1 MAQKKMTTRWLTSSF
16 GVIVIIL
23 VLVEFAFAFAVRMY
37 YYNSVQQTL
46 LSQASVITS
55 LLSKY
60 AEDTTTDYQREV
72 RNLIENFDLRNQM
85 ELMAVGPYGDVLV
98 TSSGF
103 EVTEK
108 IEMPDF
114 QQALSS
120 ASRMGSY
127 RGAINRENVLAISM
141 LSPSSDES
149 FAAVRLVVSLE
160 NVDRRILTMI
170 IFAVL
175 IGAAI
180 LFFVVLSSSYFISS
194 IVIPVGEIGKTAR
207 KIAQGDFNA
216 RLQKKNDDE
225 IGELCE
231 TINYMAEELQTAEKL
246 KNEFI
251 SSVSHELRTP
261 LTAIKGWG
269 ETILDGGEIDSE
281 TLTKGMKVIISE
293 TDRLSGMVEEL
304 LDFSRIQ
311 SGRMRLSMEKIDL
324 LAELEEAVLMYTEKA
339 KRDNIELMFDEPETA
354 LAVIGDRNRLRQ
366 VFINVIDNAIKYSN
380 PGCTVAVACGLD
392 NDAIYISVTDNGCG
406 ISREDLPKI
415 KQKFYKANLTRRGSG
430 IGLAVADEI
439 IAMHNGSME
448 IESELGIGT
457 TVTILLPTVR
467 RYEQLEAQ
475 KAQPQTKEEP
485 D

>member
-1 MAQKKMTTRWLTSSF
+1 MAQKTMTTRWLTSSF
-16 GVIVIIL
+16 GLIVIIL
-23 VLVEFAFAFAVRMY
+23 ILGELAFAFAVRIY

-46 LSQASVITS
+46 LSQASIITS

-60 AEDTTTDYQREV
+60 AEDASTDYQREV
-72 RNLIENFDLRNQM
+72 RNMIENFDLRNQM
-85 ELMAVGPYGDVLV
+85 ELMSVDPYGDVLV

-103 EVTEK
+103 EVTER

-114 QQALSS
+114 QEALTNPNG
-120 ASRMGSY
+120 MGTY
-127 RGAINRENVLAISM
+127 RGTIGRENVLAISM
-141 LSPSSDES
+141 LSPSHDES
-149 FAAVRLVVSLE
+149 LAAVRLVVSLE
-160 NVDRRILTMI
+160 NVDRRIFTMVVL
-170 IFAVL
+170 AVL
-175 IGAAI
+175 VGIAI

-216 RLQKKNDDE
+216 RLEKKNDDE

-269 ETILDGGEIDSE
+269 ETILDGGEIDHE
-281 TLTKGMKVIISE
+281 TLSKGMKVIISE

-311 SGRMRLSMEKIDL
+311 SGRMRLSLEKIDL
-324 LAELEEAVLMYTEKA
+324 LAELAEAVLMYTEKA
-339 KRDNIELMFDEPETA
+339 KRDQIDLQFDEPDTA
-354 LAVIGDRNRLRQ
+354 LIVAGDRNRLRQ

-380 PGCTVAVACGLD
+380 PGCAVSVSCGTDGETVF
-392 NDAIYISVTDNGCG
+392 ISVADNGCG

-439 IAMHNGSME
+439 IAMHAGSME

-457 TVTILLPTVR
+457 TVTILLPTAR

-475 KAQPQTKEEP
+475 PQSKEEP

>member
-1 MAQKKMTTRWLTSSF
+1 MTTRWLTSSF

-60 AEDTTTDYQREV
+60 AEDSATDYQREV

-103 EVTEK
+103 EVAEK

-120 ASRMGSY
+120 TSRMGSY
-127 RGAINRENVLAISM
+127 RGAINHENVLAISM

-149 FAAVRLVVSLE
+149 LAAVRLVVSLE

-281 TLTKGMKVIISE
+281 TLTK
-293 TDRLSGMVEEL
+293 
-304 LDFSRIQ
+304 
-311 SGRMRLSMEKIDL
+311 
-324 LAELEEAVLMYTEKA
+324 A
-339 KRDNIELMFDEPETA
+339 
-354 LAVIGDRNRLRQ
+354 
-366 VFINVIDNAIKYSN
+366 
-380 PGCTVAVACGLD
+380 
-392 NDAIYISVTDNGCG
+392 
-406 ISREDLPKI
+406 
-415 KQKFYKANLTRRGSG
+415 
-430 IGLAVADEI
+430 
-439 IAMHNGSME
+439 
-448 IESELGIGT
+448 
-457 TVTILLPTVR
+457 
-467 RYEQLEAQ
+467 
-475 KAQPQTKEEP
+475 
-485 D
+485 